1 MTGLLGRCHVLF
13 SQTNTVWPWAPL
25 VLRHGACRCWLSG
38 GEVAEERLGD
48 DAPIAWAS
56 LKSDLVLT
64 APPHE
69 FDDWVVVVPGG

>member
-1 MTGLLGRCHVLF
+1 M
-13 SQTNTVWPWAPL
+13 
-25 VLRHGACRCWLSG
+25 
-38 GEVAEERLGD
+38 AEERLGD

-64 APPHE
+64 APPRE

>member
-1 MTGLLGRCHVLF
+1 M
-13 SQTNTVWPWAPL
+13 
-25 VLRHGACRCWLSG
+25 
-38 GEVAEERLGD
+38 AEERLGD

-64 APPHE
+64 APPRK